1 MDQFHFVIA
10 RRDKVPTWQSGF
22 CHAEL
27 GSALLHGWLKTL
39 SVLFPRR
46 RESRK
51 ILLKSS

>member
-27 GSALLHGWLKTL
+27 GSASIVVYPEINSG
-39 SVLFPRR
+39 
-46 RESRK
+46 
-51 ILLKSS
+51 